1 MKMKKILDEYL
12 EIVIY
17 TICGII
23 LIFSSYLIIINIKH
37 ATYIDRIVSVSMMD
51 NDLLTYKENV
61 IKLESNLESNKNISL
76 NKVLMLLK
84 NDGLYKKMPGDKLN
98 YQDLYSLNNYFIDVI
113 INEGYFS
120 NLKINENISDIY
132 DKYVSVLIYNSKY
145 INRELENNSNFHY
158 DVLNNEIRDSMNE
171 VYQMILHNYKEF
183 SYILL
188 EMCDSL

>member
-1 MKMKKILDEYL
+1 MKKILDEYL

-23 LIFSSYLIIINIKH
+23 LVFSSYLIIINIKH
-37 ATYIDRIVSVSMMD
+37 ATYIDQIVSVSIMD
-51 NDLLTYKENV
+51 NDLLTYKENI
-61 IKLESNLESNKNISL
+61 IKLESNLESNNNIFL

-84 NDGLYKKMPGDKLN
+84 NDGLYKKIPGDKLN

-132 DKYVSVLIYNSKY
+132 DKYVSMLIYNSKY

-188 EMCDSL
+188 EMCGSL

>member
-1 MKMKKILDEYL
+1 MKKILDEYL

-61 IKLESNLESNKNISL
+61 IKLESNLERNNNISL

-84 NDGLYKKMPGDKLN
+84 NDGLYKKIPGDKLN

-132 DKYVSVLIYNSKY
+132 DKYVSMLIYNSKY

-158 DVLNNEIRDSMNE
+158 DVLNNEIRDSINE

-188 EMCDSL
+188 EMCGSL

>member
-1 MKMKKILDEYL
+1 MKKILDEYL

-23 LIFSSYLIIINIKH
+23 LVFSSYLIIINIKH
-37 ATYIDRIVSVSMMD
+37 ATYIDQIVSVSIMD
-51 NDLLTYKENV
+51 NDLLTYKENI
-61 IKLESNLESNKNISL
+61 IKLESNLESNNNIFL

-84 NDGLYKKMPGDKLN
+84 NDGLYKKIPGDKLN

-132 DKYVSVLIYNSKY
+132 DKYVSMLIYNSKY

-158 DVLNNEIRDSMNE
+158 DVLNNEIRDSINE

-188 EMCDSL
+188 EMCGSL

>member
-1 MKMKKILDEYL
+1 MKKILDEYL

-23 LIFSSYLIIINIKH
+23 LVFSSYLIIINIKH
-37 ATYIDRIVSVSMMD
+37 ATYIDQIVSVSIMD
-51 NDLLTYKENV
+51 DDLLTYKENI
-61 IKLESNLESNKNISL
+61 IKLESNLESNNNIFL

-84 NDGLYKKMPGDKLN
+84 NDGLYKKIPGDKLN

-132 DKYVSVLIYNSKY
+132 DKYVSMLIYNSKY

-158 DVLNNEIRDSMNE
+158 DVLNNEIRDSINE

-188 EMCDSL
+188 EMCGSL